1 MWIKKIVWTT
11 ISIIPFS
18 YVYPII
24 ACEISSLTIKPMNNQ
39 SNYDVFNTSSYA
51 AINSYRISANILGE
65 DCQFN
70 AILKMDDDSRTLKGT
85 NNETLA
91 FEWYEQF
98 GTSIANQWLVS
109 LTESQ
114 PSATVQMR
122 FPSNQWLTS
131 GSYQGVLNVALANLP
146 EDSLIEVSPSTLPVT
161 VNVPPVA
168 RIHYYGLQQQDYD
181 LDLGELFSNKVISSS
196 PNLWIQSNSPYSVVL
211 ASAHQ
216 GNLRH
221 ESNDSKWD
229 IPYQMTLDNDIV
241 DLKELEAYISSQR
254 VTSGRSIPISFI
266 IGDIHQ
272 KPSGQYEDTLEI
284 SIEPQLSQQP
294 NP

>member
-18 YVYPII
+18 YAYSIF
-24 ACEISSLTIKPMNNQ
+24 ACEISSLAIQPMNNQ

-70 AILKMDDDSRTLKGT
+70 AILKLDDDSRTLKGT

-98 GTSIANQWLVS
+98 GTNIANQWLIS

-131 GSYQGVLNVALANLP
+131 GSYQGILNVALTNLP
-146 EDSLIEVSPSTLPVT
+146 EDSLVEVSPSTLPV
-161 VNVPPVA
+161 NIYVPPVA
-168 RIHYYGLQQQDYD
+168 QIHYYGLQQQDYD

-196 PNLWIQSNSPYSVVL
+196 PNLWIQSNSSYSIVL

-221 ESNDSKWD
+221 ESNDAKWD
-229 IPYQMTLDNDIV
+229 IPYQVAFDNDIV
-241 DLKELEAYISSQR
+241 DLKELEAYISFQGT
-254 VTSGRSIPISFI
+254 TSGRSIPISII
-266 IGDIHQ
+266 IGDIQ
-272 KPSGQYEDTLEI
+272 LKPGGKYEDTLDI
-284 SIEPQLSQQP
+284 SIEPQLSQHP
-294 NP
+294 D